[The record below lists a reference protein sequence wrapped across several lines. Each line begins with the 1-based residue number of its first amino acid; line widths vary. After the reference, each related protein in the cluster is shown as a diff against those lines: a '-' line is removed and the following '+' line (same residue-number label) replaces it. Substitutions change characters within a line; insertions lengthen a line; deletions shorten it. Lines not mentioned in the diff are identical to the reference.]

1 MMHSNFILAKKFKR
15 SGSYNRNRGHRA
27 EQKVVNELKELG
39 FTGVVSSRS
48 ESKSADDNKVDIVD
62 KDNKLPCYIQI
73 KHTLQTP
80 QYFVIREQST
90 IPNEDF
96 CIIWDKQKKCDKNII
111 TVGSAVIMD
120 KKLFYKLIKPYAG
133 K

>member
-1 MMHSNFILAKKFKR
+1 MGKKQKKR
-15 SGSYNRNRGHRA
+15 TGSYNRNRGHRA
-27 EQKVVNELKELG
+27 EQKIVNELKELG

-48 ESKSADDNKVDIVD
+48 ESKSTDDNKIDIID
-62 KDNKLPCYIQI
+62 KENKLPCYIQI

-80 QYFVIREQST
+80 PYFSIREEST
-90 IPNEDF
+90 VPNEDF
-96 CIIWDKQKKCDKNII
+96 CIIWNKQKKCETNIV

-120 KKLFYKLIKPYAG
+120 KQLFYKLLKSYIKE